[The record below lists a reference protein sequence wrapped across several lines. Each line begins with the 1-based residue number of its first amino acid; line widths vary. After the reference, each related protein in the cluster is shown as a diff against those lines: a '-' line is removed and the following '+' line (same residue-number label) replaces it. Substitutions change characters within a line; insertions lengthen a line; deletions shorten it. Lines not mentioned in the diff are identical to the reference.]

1 MSARMKKNNE
11 TDLWL
16 TCDSDQAALLG
27 DSYFL
32 CLCQTFQVSRTEKKK
47 MFEIDVI
54 VTNKIVLNEI
64 VQSIGL
70 PFHLDKII
78 VEKYPFF
85 EMQASMSTSSLFVD
99 LLFLLDVM

>member
-1 MSARMKKNNE
+1 M
-11 TDLWL
+11 
-16 TCDSDQAALLG
+16 
-27 DSYFL
+27 
-32 CLCQTFQVSRTEKKK
+32 
-47 MFEIDVI
+47 I
-54 VTNKIVLNEI
+54 VANKIVLNEI